1 MPKFNVFVDE
11 SKNLVSNYPDQFADI
26 LKAPDI
32 TKLTFRDVE
41 KAFLAIDAF
50 KNRKIV
56 MMSMSHGSEFGTPP
70 QYGQDTHLENDS
82 NIYIL
87 TDRNDL
93 KTTKKSLSPK
103 DKSILGFLNIFIDI
117 LNSYMSTKKTMNSWS
132 YLNREKYS
140 KGIEE
145 YVPVD
150 LDFIKG
156 LIEKYKD
163 VYPRLQSK
171 SSSSSPSQ
179 SPSSSTYSSSSD
191 VPSKSSSDVPSKSS
205 SDVPSK
211 SSSSYSSSSAS
222 GGPPVSSP
230 LIPSFLTEEEKE
242 LLIILVSDEE
252 AFEDFKACLLPHIQF
267 EEDIDPNTNCLQ
279 SFLTGKQ
286 KNVYEPLL
294 EKLRRILIDN
304 EGQWYELTTF
314 PEFFDYLSVLK
325 LAEGG
330 KLKKTRRKSKRQRG
344 RKTKM
349 RKRR

>member
-1 MPKFNVFVDE
+1 MNKIYINKVMPKFNVFVDE

-103 DKSILGFLNIFIDI
+103 DKSILGFLNIFIAI
-117 LNSYMSTKKTMNSWS
+117 LDSYMSTKKTMNSWS

-163 VYPRLQSK
+163 VYTRLQSK
-171 SSSSSPSQ
+171 SSSSSPSSAPSQ
-179 SPSSSTYSSSSD
+179 SPSSSTYS
-191 VPSKSSSDVPSKSS
+191 SS

-222 GGPPVSSP
+222 GGPPVSLS

-279 SFLTGKQ
+279 SILTGEQ

-294 EKLRRILIDN
+294 QKLRHILIDN

-314 PEFFDYLSVLK
+314 PEFFNYLTVLNK
-325 LAEGG
+325 GNSYSGG